1 MSGIKV
7 TGETITDNQIQYVRR
22 AMIGSPHKT
31 EHHRAVVADCDAALG
46 GDGARRGSAA
56 AVYNEML
63 GESPAPG
70 KLTAATITDAQI
82 RELLDS
88 LVNDALAMIY
98 QHKDARLCRIA
109 LGHIRKSKIE
119 RAAARGRC
127 AEILN
132 ERARE
137 CCPGRGHRNHV
148 ADVCTGSCCTSCG
161 GPIDENEE
169 CRC

>member
-1 MSGIKV
+1 MSGSKV
-7 TGETITDNQIQYVRR
+7 TGATITDNQIQYVRR
-22 AMIGSPHKT
+22 AMIGHPHKT
-31 EHHRAVVADCDAALG
+31 AYHHTVMADCDAALG
-46 GDGARRGSAA
+46 GDAVRRASAA
-56 AVYNEML
+56 DVYNQML
-63 GESPAPG
+63 GESPSPG
-70 KLTAATITDAQI
+70 KLTSATITDAQI

-88 LVNDALAMIY
+88 LVNDVRAILY
-98 QHKDARLCRIA
+98 QHKDARQCRIA
-109 LGHIRKSKIE
+109 LGFIRKSKVE
-119 RAAARGRC
+119 TAAARAHC

-137 CCPGRGHRNHV
+137 RCPGRGHRNHT

>member
-1 MSGIKV
+1 MSGTKV
-7 TGETITDNQIQYVRR
+7 TGDTITDGQIQFVRR

-31 EHHRAVVADCDAALG
+31 AYHQGVMADCDAALG
-46 GDGARRGSAA
+46 GDAARRASAA

-70 KLTAATITDAQI
+70 NLTAATITDAQI
-82 RELLDS
+82 RELLDTF
-88 LVNDALAMIY
+88 LNNVLDHIY
-98 QHKDARLCRIA
+98 RHQDMRLCRIA

-119 RAAARGRC
+119 RAAARSRC
-127 AEILN
+127 AVILN

-137 CCPGRGHRNHV
+137 RCPGRDRRNHV